1 MQTFFVLVKCE
12 PGHAYDVAADAV
24 DRIEPVAEVYSITGQ
39 YDLLIKCHL
48 EAGQD
53 VGKFVV
59 SHLQTLK
66 GVRDT
71 FTMLTF
77 KAFS

>member
-1 MQTFFVLVKCE
+1 MQTFFVMVKCD
-12 PGHAYDVAADAV
+12 PGHAYDVAAEAV
-24 DRIEPVAEVYSITGQ
+24 DTVEPVAEVYSITGQ
-39 YDLLIKCHL
+39 YDLLLKCHL
-48 EAGQD
+48 ETGQD

-71 FTMLTF
+71 FTILTF